1 MPAVARPSAPGSGVA
16 AVASPVAGEG
26 TASEVRAVLAQAEVE
41 EGWSV
46 MVVDPPEDRARLV
59 ESVLSVCDGVIGT
72 RGSLEED
79 GPASSPATFAGGVY
93 EAAADT
99 GQALV
104 ALPSWA
110 LVELPPWLVPGE
122 RWLDLRRGVLWR
134 RVVTPG
140 GVVLRSARWACMARP
155 GTEVLV
161 VEGDATVAA
170 ATSRGPGRARIER
183 HSSLGGA
190 VVGAV
195 DTDAAVT
202 DDGGD
207 GGPALTLS
215 RVASFSVSGSGGK
228 APDVSVAHRAARR
241 RGVAGLFDEQGAALA
256 RQWEVGDVEVV
267 GDPELTRAA
276 RFSLLQLWGAAAEGG
291 EAAVGARGLTGPA
304 YAGHVFWDA
313 DVFVLPVLAA
323 TRPAAARA
331 MLEYRLRRLPSA
343 RRAAEAAGRR
353 GARFPWESAADGTD
367 VTPRQGIDESGRT
380 VPIRTGELEE
390 HITADVAWAAWQY
403 ASWTGDWRF
412 LEGPGRGLVV
422 DTARYWESRVRT
434 DAAGAGHIEGVIGP
448 DEYHEDV
455 DDNAFTN
462 VMAAWNLRRGAEI
475 LDRTSPGEA
484 ADPEAARWR
493 SVADAL
499 VTGFDP
505 ATGRHEQ
512 FAGYYRLEP
521 LLAADLGTVPMAAD
535 LVLGRDRLVASQI
548 VKQADVVMAHHLVP
562 DALAPGSL
570 ERDLQ
575 HYMARTAHGSSLSP
589 AVHALVAARA
599 GRLAEAANLLDLARR
614 IDLEDL
620 TGTAGG
626 GLHLAALGGLWQALV
641 SGFAGVRVR
650 RPDDPVLWI
659 DPRLAEHWE
668 ELRLGLRWHG
678 TDIRLRCRHDAVF
691 VGCSAPVRV
700 VVGGA
705 PRVGVVPPGTWIG
718 CEPRR

>member
-1 MPAVARPSAPGSGVA
+1 
-16 AVASPVAGEG
+16 
-26 TASEVRAVLAQAEVE
+26 VLAHGVVE
-41 EGWSV
+41 DGWSV
-46 MVVDPPEDRARLV
+46 VVVDPLEDRARV
-59 ESVLSVCDGVIGT
+59 IESVLSVSDGVIGT

-79 GPASSPATFAGGVY
+79 GPASAPATFAGGVY
-93 EAAADT
+93 ERAADT

-110 LVELPPWLVPGE
+110 LLELPAWLAPGD
-122 RWLDLRRGVLWR
+122 RWLDLRSGVLWR
-134 RVVTPG
+134 RVTTPG
-140 GVVLRSARWACMARP
+140 GALLRSARWACTARP

-161 VEGDATVAA
+161 VETDREVVAA
-170 ATSRGPGRARIER
+170 TAQAPALARIDR
-183 HSSLGGA
+183 RTSLGGIVA
-190 VVGAV
+190 GTVETETTA
-195 DTDAAVT
+195 TDGVAEDDRSVALVRVAT
-202 DDGGD
+202 FATSDDGVEAAPG
-207 GGPALTLS
+207 
-215 RVASFSVSGSGGK
+215 VSK
-228 APDVSVAHRAARR
+228 AHRAARR
-241 RGVAGLFDEQGAALA
+241 RGVLGLFEEQRAALG
-256 RQWEVGDVEVV
+256 RRWELGDIEVV
-267 GDPELTRAA
+267 GAPELTRAA
-276 RFSLLQLWGAAAEGG
+276 RFALLQLWGAAPDRG

-331 MLEYRLRRLPSA
+331 MLEYRIRRLPAA

-367 VTPRQGIDESGRT
+367 VTPRQGVDESGRA

-403 ASWTGDWRF
+403 ASWTGDWAF
-412 LEGPGRGLVV
+412 LDGPGRDLVV

-434 DAAGAGHIEGVIGP
+434 DAAGVGHIDGVIGP

-475 LDRTSPGEA
+475 LDRTSADDAPVA
-484 ADPEAARWR
+484 AEAARWR

-512 FAGYYRLEP
+512 FAGYNRLEP
-521 LLAADLGTVPMAAD
+521 LTAADLGTVPVAAD

-548 VKQADVVMAHHLVP
+548 VKQADLVLLHQLVP

-599 GRLAEAANLLDLARR
+599 GRLAEAANLLDLAWR

-626 GLHLAALGGLWQALV
+626 GLHLAALGVLGL
-641 SGFAGVRVR
+641 RVQ
-650 RPDDPVLWI
+650 RPDDPVLWL
-659 DPRLAEHWE
+659 DPRLADHWE
-668 ELRLGLRWHG
+668 ELRVRLRWHG
-678 TDIRLRCRHDAVF
+678 TGLRLRCRHDDLF
-691 VGCSAPVRV
+691 VGCSAPVTIV
-700 VVGGA
+700 VDGK
-705 PRVGVVPPGTWIG
+705 PRVTIDPPGGVI
-718 CEPRR
+718 ELERRR